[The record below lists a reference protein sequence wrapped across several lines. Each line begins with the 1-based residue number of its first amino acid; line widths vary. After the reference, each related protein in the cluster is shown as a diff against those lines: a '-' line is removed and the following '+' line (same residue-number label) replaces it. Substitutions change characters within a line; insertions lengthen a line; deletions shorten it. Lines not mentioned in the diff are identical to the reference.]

1 MNREEFLRRLEEL
14 LQDISEEEKR
24 DALDYYRSYL
34 EEAGPQREAEVLA
47 GFGSPEQV
55 AASIRASLGGGA
67 AQGEF
72 TDCGYREEEAE
83 PFKRP
88 AVVAGKAGKEAG
100 QNRGQ
105 ASEEAG
111 GEESKGKRSGCGNG
125 CGRKTGG
132 ADAAGR
138 PEKKE
143 TKWWMYVLVGM
154 ILVIAAPL
162 LLSAFFG
169 TLGSLIGLV
178 FALLAAL
185 AFLGLVTLAAL
196 FAGVGL
202 IFAGGFQLFSS
213 VWGGLLLLGSGMA
226 CAGGGLLLLY
236 CCYLFYG
243 RFLPWLC
250 RAVWRLIS
258 RGADLLAEKLG

>member
-72 TDCGYREEEAE
+72 TDCGYREEGPE
-83 PFKRP
+83 PFSRP
-88 AVVAGKAGKEAG
+88 AVVTGNAGKEADP
-100 QNRGQ
+100 NRGQ
-105 ASEEAG
+105 AKEEAG
-111 GEESKGKRSGCGNG
+111 DERARGKRGEGG
-125 CGRKTGG
+125 KDCGRKTGG
-132 ADAAGR
+132 AAAGR

-196 FAGVGL
+196 FAGAGL
-202 IFAGGFQLFSS
+202 VFAGVFQLFSS

-226 CAGGGLLLLY
+226 CVGGGLLLLY

-258 RGADLLAEKLG
+258 RGADWLAEKLG